1 MRIIIYT
8 GKGGVGK
15 TSVSAATALAAA
27 ARGQRTLVIS
37 TDNAHSL
44 ADSLAVPLGA
54 DPVPIRPNL
63 WGLEIDVLTEIE
75 RNWQA
80 VREYLLRLL
89 ASQGVA
95 EITAEEVVILPGMEL
110 IAALLRLDEFSR
122 EGRYDTVV
130 LDTAPTADTLR
141 MLSFP
146 SAVEWYFEHFLGM
159 QRRIARVI
167 RSTVGPVMQTPMPSD
182 NFFTALQ
189 ELHDRFAR
197 VRILLTDPSR
207 TTVRLVVNPERMV
220 IAETQR
226 AYTYLCLFGLTVELL
241 VVNRVFPAQATG
253 GYFAATRAEQT
264 TNLATLTTLF
274 GDLTQLPVPRYPT
287 EVLGF
292 EALERLGA
300 DIFGTADPARFWP
313 AEAPVRFVTHEGAPV
328 IELALKHPDAKDVEL
343 TQRGDVLYLR
353 VGGYRRQL
361 TLPVLYARGRIERAY
376 FDGGTFR
383 IRFRAAPRPPGRG
396 GRRS

>member
-15 TSVSAATALAAA
+15 TSLSAATALAAG

-44 ADSLAVPLGA
+44 ADSLGVPLGP
-54 DPVPIRPNL
+54 DPVKVRPNV

-75 RNWQA
+75 RNWKA

-89 ASQGVA
+89 ASQGVG
-95 EITAEEVVILPGMEL
+95 EITAEEVVVLPGMEL
-110 IAALLRLDEFSR
+110 IAALLRLDEFAQ
-122 EGRYDTVV
+122 EGKYDTVI

-146 SAVEWYFEHFLGM
+146 SAVEWYFDHFLGM
-159 QRRIARVI
+159 QRRLARVI
-167 RSTVGPVMQTPMPSD
+167 RSTVGPVMHTPMPSD
-182 NFFTALQ
+182 SFFSALQ

-197 VRILLTDPSR
+197 VRELMTDPGQ

-226 AYTYLCLFGLTVELL
+226 AYTYLCLFGFTVELL
-241 VVNRVFPAQATG
+241 VINRVFPDEATG
-253 GYFAATRAEQT
+253 GYFAAIREDQQ
-264 TNLATLTTLF
+264 TNLATLTSLF
-274 GDLTQLPVPRYPT
+274 GDLTRLPVPRYPS

-292 EALERLGA
+292 AALDRLGR
-300 DIFGTADPARFWP
+300 DVFGEEDPARFWP
-313 AEAPVRFVTHEGAPV
+313 AEPPVRFVTHNGVPV
-328 IELALKHPDAKDVEL
+328 IELALRHPDSKDVEL
-343 TQRGDVLYLR
+343 TQRGDALFLR
-353 VGGYRRQL
+353 VGAYRRQL
-361 TLPVLYARGRIERAY
+361 VLPIAYARGQIEKAY
-376 FDGGTFR
+376 FDHGTFR
-383 IRFRAAPRPPGRG
+383 IQFRSGSRAAPGK
-396 GRRS
+396 RR